1 MSSTKTKE
9 LIINALEKMPWAMT
23 TQEIDLFIEKSSS
36 GIYLRGLIPRKS
48 VDPNDI
54 SRLVEKDGFAW
65 VIERVIPKYIRKL
78 QQKGGKPLFL
88 YCLKKEKHKMQVRA
102 FLELPGYLGYTGKK
116 LDDLGWFLMLKDI
129 YKRGCI
135 SESELQAY
143 KRKDYRNLKEYKK
156 TLGLSPDRIQIK
168 KGLVYMK
175 EPERK
180 IWDIFTDREMLAK
193 WKKWAGK
200 YRARSNMLWTAEF
213 YRREEIEANKDV

>member
-1 MSSTKTKE
+1 MALPKNEE
-9 LIINALEKMPWAMT
+9 LIRKVLGKTPWAMT
-23 TQEIDLFIEKSSS
+23 AQEIDLVLGKKSSAN
-36 GIYLRGLIPRKS
+36 YLRGLVPQKDKTNKLVRS
-48 VDPNDI
+48 VE
-54 SRLVEKDGFAW
+54 REGFAW
-65 VIERVIPKYIRKL
+65 ITERVTPKYTWKTL
-78 QQKGGKPLFL
+78 PKKGNTLFL
-88 YCLKKEKHKMQVRA
+88 YCLKKENYKMKVRG
-102 FLELPGYLGYTGKK
+102 FLELPGYLRHTGRELKGV
-116 LDDLGWFLMLKDI
+116 GWFLVLKDI
-129 YKRGCI
+129 YNRGCI

-156 TLGLSPDRIQIK
+156 TLGLSPGRIQIK